1 MEPAIAHREATPA
14 LPWTAPQLTALAV
27 LLICGLALGWLSRA
41 PDVLTG
47 GDDLTLLLMSSSLG
61 EGRYLN
67 EFLVSQT
74 AHVHYPPGVPAW
86 LLVIRWTLGEGL
98 TQVQGA
104 QLALLALTAMLVGD
118 GLRRLGHSWLGV
130 AAAGAV
136 VLNPHLQYYAGTMLS
151 ESLYTFWSVATVWAL
166 LRAAGSRWQWW
177 VGLALAS
184 ALAGF
189 LTRNVGLAL
198 VAGVGAW
205 LLWRGR
211 WRMLAIHTTLALV
224 VIGGWFGYVRVM
236 SAGTTSRSYVQDLAS
251 APLNGEVTTAF
262 QRILSALVYYVRS
275 SVPDL
280 LGLPMVPGSIVD
292 NVAWTVIIGAC
303 ALTGFVI
310 LIRRWEAVPAVVT
323 ATMAILLVWP
333 WPIDRL
339 AVPLIP
345 LAIPAILLGASSL
358 GGRGAGSRGRAWAGT
373 IMGLTLILS
382 GTWRDT
388 KAVARLA
395 GCPQGALYTTESP
408 CATAEQRSLVAG
420 AVLTRQYLP
429 AGAAVVT
436 LSTPVVYYFGGHLT
450 VDARQLPDPPVSDVR
465 PWLDTV
471 GAHHLL
477 VTAFGKRVA
486 RSLLPACESL
496 TVVARAEPLVL
507 LLAPYSS
514 DGGPESACEPL
525 QQFIRESGKLPDP
538 SGPR

>member
-1 MEPAIAHREATPA
+1 MEATIAHQEAAPA
-14 LPWTAPQLTALAV
+14 PPWTALQLASLAV
-27 LLICGLALGWLSRA
+27 LVICGLALGWYSRV

-47 GDDLTLLLMSSSLG
+47 NDDLTLLLMSRSLG

-67 EFLVSQT
+67 EFLVGQT

-86 LLVIRWTLGEGL
+86 LLIIRWTLGEGL

-118 GLRRLGHSWLGV
+118 GLRRLGHAWLGV
-130 AAAGAV
+130 AATGAV

-151 ESLYTFWSVATVWAL
+151 ESLYTFWGVATVWVL
-166 LRAAGSRWQWW
+166 LRAAGSKWQGW
-177 VGLALAS
+177 VGLAIVS

-189 LTRNVGLAL
+189 LTRTVGLAL

-236 SAGTTSRSYVQDLAS
+236 SAGTTSRSYAQDLAS
-251 APLNGEVTTAF
+251 VPLNVEVPTAF
-262 QRILSALVYYVRS
+262 QRILSALVYYLRS

-280 LGLPMVPGSIVD
+280 LGLPMVPGSTVD
-292 NVAWTVIIGAC
+292 NIAWTVLIGAC
-303 ALTGFVI
+303 ALTGLVI
-310 LIRRWEAVPAVVT
+310 LIRRWEAVPAVFT
-323 ATMAILLVWP
+323 ATMAVLLVWP

-373 IMGLTLILS
+373 IMGLTLILC
-382 GTWRDT
+382 GIWRDT

-395 GCPQGALYTTESP
+395 ECPQGALYATESP
-408 CATAEQRSLVAG
+408 CTTAEQRSLVAG

-436 LSTPVVYYFGGHLT
+436 LSTPVVYHFGGHLT
-450 VDARQLPDPPVSDVR
+450 VHAGQLPDPPVSDVR

-471 GAHHLL
+471 GAHYLL

-496 TVVARAEPLVL
+496 TVVARAEPMVL
-507 LLAPYSS
+507 LLAPYPS
-514 DGGPESACEPL
+514 DGGQESACEPL
-525 QQFIRESGKLPDP
+525 RQFLRETELLSRPP
-538 SGPR
+538 GPR